1 MATKGEKHYYVT
13 YVDDL
18 TCLTNLHLFAKKSDA
33 PGAYK
38 EYKAWCETKLKK
50 CIQVLHSD
58 RGGEYMGKEFMLYLK
73 SKGTEQKLTVHNTPQ
88 ENQVAEH

>member
-1 MATKGEKHYYVT
+1 VATKGEKHYYVT

-58 RGGEYMGKEFMLYLK
+58 CGGEYMGKEFMLYLK